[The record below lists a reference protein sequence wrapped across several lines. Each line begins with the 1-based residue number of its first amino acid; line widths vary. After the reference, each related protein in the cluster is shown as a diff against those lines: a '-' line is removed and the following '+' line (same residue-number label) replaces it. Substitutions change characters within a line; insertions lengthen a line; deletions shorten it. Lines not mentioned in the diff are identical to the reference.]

1 MGKQLNRRILVVD
14 DHADTNLAVAK
25 LLAQKGYTVRTAE
38 TCAAA
43 IAAAQDSPVDLLLCD
58 LGLPDGDGCD
68 LLRQLRA
75 AYGLEGIAISG
86 SGEPADIDRCVQ
98 AGFAAHIL
106 KPIQLERLTATIESV
121 LLRRDEQNPPP
132 KS

>member
-1 MGKQLNRRILVVD
+1 MGKPSHRRILIVD

-25 LLAQKGYTVRTAE
+25 LLSQRGYEVRTAE

-43 IAAAQDSPVDLLLCD
+43 IAAAHGGVDLLLCD

-75 AYGLEGIAISG
+75 THGLEGIAITG

-98 AGFAAHIL
+98 AGFAAHLL
-106 KPIQLERLTATIESV
+106 KPVQLAQLTAAIERV
-121 LLRRDEQNPPP
+121 LSQRDQKN
-132 KS
+132 

>member
-1 MGKQLNRRILVVD
+1 MGTQVNRRILVVD

-25 LLAQKGYTVRTAE
+25 LLSQRGYDVRTAE

-43 IAAAQDSPVDLLLCD
+43 LDAAGAGAVDLLLCD

-68 LLRQLRA
+68 LLRQLQA
-75 AYGLEGIAISG
+75 TYGLAGIAITG
-86 SGEPADIDRCVQ
+86 SGETADIDRCFQ

-106 KPIQLERLTATIESV
+106 KPVQLDQLTATIERV
-121 LLRRDEQNPPP
+121 LSNTRAE
-132 KS
+132 

>member
-1 MGKQLNRRILVVD
+1 VGKQSNRRILVVD

-25 LLAQKGYTVRTAE
+25 LLSQKGYDVRTAE

-43 IAAAQDSPVDLLLCD
+43 VVAASEGGVDLLLCD

-68 LLRQLRA
+68 LLRQLRS
-75 AYGLEGIAISG
+75 AYGLDGIAITG
-86 SGEPADIDRCVQ
+86 AGEPDDINRCIE

-106 KPIQLERLTATIESV
+106 KPVQLDRLTATIERV
-121 LLRRDEQNPPP
+121 LSRRDQGG
-132 KS
+132 

>member
-25 LLAQKGYTVRTAE
+25 LLSQKGYEVRTADS
-38 TCAAA
+38 CAAA
-43 IAAAQDSPVDLLLCD
+43 IAAAQEGDVDLLLCD

-68 LLRQLRA
+68 LLRQLRT
-75 AYGLEGIAISG
+75 AYGLAGIAITG
-86 SGEPADIDRCVQ
+86 AGEPDDIDRCIK

-106 KPIQLERLTATIESV
+106 KPVQLDRLTATIESV
-121 LLRRDEQNPPP
+121 LARRDQ
-132 KS
+132 KA